1 MLNASIHLLSARDD
15 FAYWINAD
23 RDGLFIGT
31 LDNPIIVNG
40 AGDEQYAG
48 CTGYPADSHQ
58 VNWLTVSSTSHAMT
72 WSAFLRKMLIWL
84 FFKGFP

>member
-1 MLNASIHLLSARDD
+1 MNAI
-15 FAYWINAD
+15 AD
-23 RDGLFIGT
+23 RAFFLPGT

-58 VNWLTVSSTSHAMT
+58 VNWLTVRCVA
-72 WSAFLRKMLIWL
+72 
-84 FFKGFP
+84 